1 MSFLRYSHLTLLAA
15 LSALLLAPTTAIA
28 QDFYVKANVGYGIG
42 TSRSGLLVP
51 HDDKARFLSL
61 GAGLLGG
68 AGLGYYFTD
77 NLAVELGI
85 NYHLGRNFKSEHT
98 ENFTKIET
106 EYRGRGLQLTPCV
119 VITTGRENSIA
130 PYARIGMLVGLLN
143 QVKEVYKTSFVMPID
158 DPIAPGGEEEHTRYY
173 GGIGLGA
180 VAALGLDYMISNNL
194 VIFSEL
200 QFTSFAYSPGK
211 GELKVS
217 KVGGVDRLPTMEDWE
232 KSWEYTNNIN
242 DVKPG
247 ENNKR
252 IRDKFPFGAIG
263 INFGVKFGF

>member
-1 MSFLRYSHLTLLAA
+1 MSIFHNLARILIVA
-15 LSALLLAPTTAIA
+15 LAALLLAPVASA
-28 QDFYVKANVGYGIG
+28 QDIYLKANIGYGFG
-42 TSRSGLLVP
+42 TSASGLGAL
-51 HDDKARFLSL
+51 HDDKYRYMSL
-61 GAGLLGG
+61 GAGFLGG

-85 NYHLGRNFKSEHT
+85 NYHLGRNFKSEQT

-106 EYRGRGLQLTPCV
+106 EYRGSGLQLTPCV

-143 QVKEVYKTSFVMPID
+143 QVNEVSKQSVDLPVGAPID
-158 DPIAPGGEEEHTRYY
+158 IRSTEEQARYY
-173 GGIGLGA
+173 GGVGLGA
-180 VAALGLDYMISNNL
+180 VAALGVDYVISDNL
-194 VIFSEL
+194 IIFSEL
-200 QFTSFAYSPGK
+200 QLTSFAYRPAK

-217 KVGGVDRLPTMEDWE
+217 KVDDVDRLPTLEDRE

-252 IRDKFPFGAIG
+252 LTDKFPFGAIG